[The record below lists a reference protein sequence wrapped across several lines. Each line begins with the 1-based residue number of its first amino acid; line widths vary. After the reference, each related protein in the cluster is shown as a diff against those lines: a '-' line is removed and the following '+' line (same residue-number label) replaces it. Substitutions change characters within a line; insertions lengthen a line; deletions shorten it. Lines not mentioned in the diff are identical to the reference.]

1 MKKILVIHN
10 KYQETGGE
18 DISVME
24 EIKFL
29 NKNFIVEEL
38 IFSNKIDNFFSQIF
52 YFLINKN
59 LKSMKSLRKILDE
72 FNPDFVY
79 IHNSWY
85 KASLGIFSVLKQ
97 YDAKI
102 IVKLHNFRYFCTK
115 SYFQKNHFLQ
125 SNFCQGCGNKKSK
138 IILNKYFK
146 NSWMRSILI
155 SRYGNKYFKILKES
169 DLKIVVLTNFHKQF
183 LIDENFNRE
192 KIYVCNNF
200 LQVSQKPSESNNKY
214 IVYSGRISEE
224 KGSRELIAN
233 FLESDLKD
241 FKLKIIGD
249 GPLLKELKN
258 EYIGFQNIEFLGYM
272 SNDNAREVISKCYA
286 AVSRTKLFEGQP
298 TLLCEASM
306 LGKVS
311 IFPDTGGVKEFYP
324 NNYPFLFEKFDD
336 KDFLEKLN
344 LLTDNDLVNQ
354 QSLKNYE
361 FINKLISEEKILDS
375 QNEIFSI

>member
-1 MKKILVIHN
+1 
-10 KYQETGGE
+10 
-18 DISVME
+18 
-24 EIKFL
+24 
-29 NKNFIVEEL
+29 
-38 IFSNKIDNFFSQIF
+38 
-52 YFLINKN
+52 
-59 LKSMKSLRKILDE
+59 
-72 FNPDFVY
+72 
-79 IHNSWY
+79 
-85 KASLGIFSVLKQ
+85 
-97 YDAKI
+97 
-102 IVKLHNFRYFCTK
+102 
-115 SYFQKNHFLQ
+115 
-125 SNFCQGCGNKKSK
+125 
-138 IILNKYFK
+138 
-146 NSWMRSILI
+146 MRSILI

-192 KIYVCNNF
+192 KIYVCNNY
-200 LQVSQKPSESNNKY
+200 LQVSQKSSESNNKY

-224 KGSRELIAN
+224 KGSRELIEN
-233 FLESDLKD
+233 FLESDLKN
-241 FKLKIIGD
+241 FKLKIIGE
-249 GPLLKELKN
+249 GPLLKELKS

-272 SNDNAREVISKCYA
+272 SNENAREVISKCYA
-286 AVSRTKLFEGQP
+286 VVSRTKLYEGQP